1 MEDNLVLKLTEKI
14 TDTIKELARPETAVG
29 KPFKMNDYIVVPAVN
44 VHFGFGT
51 GGSSKETPEK
61 DTTEKDTSGGGGG
74 GVKVE
79 PAAFLIAYGNEVDL
93 LNIAKGKG
101 LEAIFEC
108 MPSVVKQTGEAIK
121 GLMGDKKTEK
131 APEAEE

>member
-1 MEDNLVLKLTEKI
+1 MEENLVLKLTEKI
-14 TDTIKELARPETAVG
+14 TETIKEMARPETAVG

-61 DTTEKDTSGGGGG
+61 DASGGGGG

-79 PAAFLIAYGNEVDL
+79 PSGFLIAYGNEVDL
-93 LNIAKGKG
+93 LNMGKGKG

-108 MPSVVKQTGEAIK
+108 MPGVVKQTGEAIK
-121 GLMGDKKTEK
+121 GLIGDKKTDK
-131 APEAEE
+131 TPQEEEE